1 MNLQRILENS
11 ELKIH
16 QQFDITNL
24 ENTDLSKVTKQELLN
39 VLLKSARRIYILE
52 NLNKELFKEKL

>member
-11 ELKIH
+11 ELKLH

-24 ENTDLSKVTKQELLN
+24 ENTDLSKVTKQELLD
-39 VLLKSARRIYILE
+39 VILKSARRIYILE

>member
-11 ELKIH
+11 ELKLH